1 MHVQSKVQITNP
13 HYYLGEVSTVSMSMS
28 IVKSGYVYSEVMR
41 ELVGDWEWKWNDGG
55 DGV

>member
-13 HYYLGEVSTVSMSMS
+13 NYYLGEVSTVSMSMS

-41 ELVGDWEWKWNDGG
+41 ELVGVWKWKWKWKWW
-55 DGV
+55 